1 MSEES
6 KTVWTYRDLS
16 FNNTIIAKD
25 LSLIADWRRSFD
37 GNVGGGI
44 SSIHRFPIELK
55 NINSTFFQ
63 LKDTPPMMLR
73 GYRELSGGRRGRG

>member
-1 MSEES
+1 M
-6 KTVWTYRDLS
+6 WTYRDLS
-16 FNNTIIAKD
+16 YNNTIIAKD

-55 NINSTFFQ
+55 NINSTFFSIERYTTY
-63 LKDTPPMMLR
+63 DVE
-73 GYRELSGGRRGRG
+73 GVSGAEWRSKG